1 MLLSRQ
7 LVKSYELYIYI
18 FIIGFLVSCTNNDKK
33 NDQPL
38 LIEPVAVSDFEDNP
52 EFSQF
57 KLTCIDSGLLV
68 TDYNS
73 NRIHLLGYNDLDVI
87 KSIGQKGR
95 GPAEF
100 NGIYL
105 ASESDGEIFISDAG
119 NQLVH
124 VLDSAV
130 LDYITSI
137 PIQLSSTRFSVLTD
151 YIYSST
157 PISQFESTLM
167 KIDLKS
173 GSVTYFGER
182 DIVSNRMR
190 NMYHV
195 VTDGKK
201 IYSVSYT
208 EPIIKIYDLD
218 GAMKMNYD
226 LQNEDIRKSTIDFAN
241 RFYNQEGNESRVVVM
256 NQDAIIENDTL
267 IIKVLNHEENAHSR
281 NSKYNGYSVYRVKD
295 LELSRVGSFRTNIGN
310 GGISDTFCAKDGYLY
325 SNGGQNRLNIFKFKI
340 PSDF

>member
-1 MLLSRQ
+1 MNYRF
-7 LVKSYELYIYI
+7 I
-18 FIIGFLVSCTNNDKK
+18 FFAVSLMVACTANNDI
-33 NDQPL
+33 DQSL
-38 LIEPVAVSDFEDNP
+38 LLDPVTVTEFEDNP

-73 NRIHLLGYNDLDVI
+73 NRIHLLGYNDLDLI
-87 KSIGQKGR
+87 KSIGQEGR

-100 NGIYL
+100 KGIYL
-105 ASESDGEIFISDAG
+105 ASESDGELFISDAG

-124 VLDSAV
+124 VVDSAV

-137 PIQLSSTRFSVLTD
+137 PIQLSSTRFSVFND

-157 PISQFESTLM
+157 PVSKFESTLM
-167 KIDLKS
+167 KVDLKS

-190 NMYHV
+190 NMYHI
-195 VTDGKK
+195 VTNGEN

-218 GAMKMNYD
+218 GAVKMNYN
-226 LQNEDIRKSTIDFAN
+226 LQDEDTRKGTIDFAN

-256 NQDAIIENDTL
+256 NQDVFIDNDNL
-267 IIKVLNHEENAHSR
+267 IIKTLNHEENAHSR
-281 NSKYNGYSVYRVKD
+281 NSKYNGYSVYRVNG
-295 LELSRVGSFRTNIGN
+295 LELSKVGNFRTNIGN
-310 GGISDTFCAKDGYLY
+310 RGISDTFCAKDGYLY
-325 SNGGQNRLNIFKFKI
+325 SNGGQNRLNIYKFEI